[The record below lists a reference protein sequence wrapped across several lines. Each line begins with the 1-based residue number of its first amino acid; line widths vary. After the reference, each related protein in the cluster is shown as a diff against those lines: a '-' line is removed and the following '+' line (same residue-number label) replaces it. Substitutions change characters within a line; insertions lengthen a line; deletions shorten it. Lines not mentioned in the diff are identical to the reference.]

1 MHKKNR
7 ILATDLDGTLFMPM
21 SKGIG
26 SGIGSLKKK
35 LADNPAVCLVFASGR
50 SLKLIEEAIEQ
61 YDLPKPDMTVGDVG
75 TSIYVHNGES
85 WELDAGWRELMSD
98 GWQGHPREEIAG
110 ILNGID
116 ELQQQ
121 ETDRLTEFK
130 QSYYLDIKTSW
141 PSLEKNIKALLLDH
155 GIRSELVYSTQPLEG
170 RAFLDILPLNAAKDE
185 AVHYVMKKLGLDLD
199 DVLYA
204 GDSGNDLLPLT
215 RGFNA
220 VVVQNAPADL
230 KEKVREVA
238 QKKGISQKI
247 FFATKPCAQ
256 GVVEAIDHFDFF

>member
-26 SGIGSLKKK
+26 SGIGSLRQK

-98 GWQGHPREEIAG
+98 GWQGHSREEIAG
-110 ILNGID
+110 IFLAQISGGGAPA
-116 ELQQQ
+116 
-121 ETDRLTEFK
+121 TCCFCF
-130 QSYYLDIKTSW
+130 
-141 PSLEKNIKALLLDH
+141 SLIGQYA
-155 GIRSELVYSTQPLEG
+155 
-170 RAFLDILPLNAAKDE
+170 
-185 AVHYVMKKLGLDLD
+185 DL
-199 DVLYA
+199 
-204 GDSGNDLLPLT
+204 NDLVG
-215 RGFNA
+215 RGGWLRRFNA
-220 VVVQNAPADL
+220 SA
-230 KEKVREVA
+230 
-238 QKKGISQKI
+238 
-247 FFATKPCAQ
+247 
-256 GVVEAIDHFDFF
+256 